1 MDISEVKQALSKK
14 GYAVEHFKTRKEAT
28 DYLAQTL
35 ENRTIGFGGSV
46 TLDEM
51 GLYEKLS
58 QTNTVLWHWRVSESE
73 TGADIIAKARN
84 AEIYI
89 TSVNAMSESG
99 EIVNIDGTGNR
110 VSAMIHGHKKVYF
123 ILSTDKI
130 THDCDSAISRARN
143 IAAPL
148 NAKRLNKSTPC
159 AVTGKCYNCKS
170 PDRICRILSVLCEKP
185 TGCDYEVILID
196 EKSGY

>member
-1 MDISEVKQALSKK
+1 MDINAVKESLIKK
-14 GYAVEHFKTRKEAT
+14 GYSVEHFSTRKEAT
-28 DYLAQTL
+28 DYLAGSLSQK
-35 ENRTIGFGGSV
+35 TIGFGGSV

-51 GLYEKLS
+51 GLYEKLAEN
-58 QTNTVLWHWRVSESE
+58 NTVIWHWRPNE
-73 TGADIIAKARN
+73 TETSADLLTKARQ
-84 AEIYI
+84 AQIYM
-89 TSVNAMSESG
+89 TSVNAMSQNG

-110 VSAMIHGHKKVYF
+110 VSAMIYGHEKVYF

-130 THDCDSAISRARN
+130 APDCDSAIARARN

-148 NAKRLNKSTPC
+148 NAKRLDKPTPC
-159 AVTGKCYNCKS
+159 AKAGKCFDCKS
-170 PDRICRILSVLCEKP
+170 DKRICRVLSVFWDKP